1 MAKNFDTV
9 SRPDHWLS
17 FGKVVPTTST
27 TAGVNVIDIDQQDVN
42 GETFLL
48 SVKDSTGAVS
58 AKLYQADTA
67 AAEGTLVATTASV
80 TGSGSAKVV
89 ITGVTKRYLKCVYV
103 GTSGETGTAE
113 AEIYTG
119 V

>member
-1 MAKNFDTV
+1 MAKTFDTV

-17 FGKVVPTTST
+17 FGEVVPNSAT
-27 TAGVNVIDIDQQDVN
+27 TAGVNVVDIDKQDVN

-48 SVKDSTGAVS
+48 SVKASTGAVQ
-58 AKLYQADTA
+58 AKLYQSDTVDGDG
-67 AAEGTLVATTASV
+67 ELVATTDTV
-80 TGSGSAKVV
+80 TGSGSAKVA

-103 GTSGETGTAE
+103 GTSGETGVAE